1 MTNLSKNHPART
13 RQIGVIFDWDGVIID
28 SGDYHRTSWQ
38 LLASAERKTLPE
50 GYFKAG
56 FGQTSEMIVEKIL
69 KWTSDPRDV
78 RRLCL
83 HKESLY
89 RDVIKARPLALL
101 PGVVGFTTGLR
112 EAGIPFCIGSST
124 HRENIALVLRQ
135 AGQEALFGAAVTAED
150 VSQGKPA
157 PEVFLKAAARMG
169 QLPADCVVFEDA
181 FAGFAAARTAGMK
194 LVGVATTHPLAE
206 LAGHVDVA
214 VDRLDEFDVP
224 RLLRLF
230 S

>member
-1 MTNLSKNHPART
+1 MTNFAKSDDARS
-13 RQIGVIFDWDGVIID
+13 RRIGVIFDWDGVIID

-38 LLASAERKTLPE
+38 LLAAAEGKTLPE
-50 GYFKAG
+50 GYFNTG

-69 KWTSDPRDV
+69 KWTSSPQEV

-83 HKESLY
+83 SKESLY
-89 RDVIKARPLALL
+89 RDVIRTRPLVLL
-101 PGVVGFTTGLR
+101 PGVVGFATGLR

-135 AGQEALFGAAVTAED
+135 AGQEALFDAAITAED

-169 QLPADCVVFEDA
+169 RLPADCVVFEDA
-181 FAGFAAARTAGMK
+181 FAGFAAARAAGMK

-206 LAGHVDVA
+206 LSGHVDAA
-214 VDRLDEFDVP
+214 VNRLDEFDVP
-224 RLLRLF
+224 RLGRLF
-230 S
+230 L